1 MWSILTH
8 HRHSEHKGGQAV
20 QENQLQLSSPWSE
33 NPTKQ
38 WNADQEL
45 CVVIIWSRYN
55 LQLRITQ
62 GYIFFL
68 DIERSQDKCKK
79 QSLKNGQVQGMG
91 DLKVVR
97 YKGWIFQMFEIVG
110 RQPQVV
116 GHSQNI

>member
-1 MWSILTH
+1 MC
-8 HRHSEHKGGQAV
+8 G
-20 QENQLQLSSPWSE
+20 
-33 NPTKQ
+33 
-38 WNADQEL
+38 
-45 CVVIIWSRYN
+45 YN
-55 LQLRITQ
+55 LIKIQSSTENYPGL
-62 GYIFFL
+62 YFFL